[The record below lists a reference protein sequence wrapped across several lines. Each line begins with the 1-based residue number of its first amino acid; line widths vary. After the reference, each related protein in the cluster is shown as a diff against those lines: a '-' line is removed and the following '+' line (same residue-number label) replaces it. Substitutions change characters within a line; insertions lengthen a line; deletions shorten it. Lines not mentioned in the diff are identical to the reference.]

1 MSEAIAGLSNNDR
14 LLIERI
20 DNNYVEWRQ
29 YFALYLECV
38 GHTEKFNKF
47 IKAKEE
53 EFAREQS
60 KGKNQD

>member
-14 LLIERI
+14 LLLQRI
-20 DNNYVEWRQ
+20 DDNSIEWKQ

-60 KGKNQD
+60 KEKNTD